1 MTTEIKT
8 LIDKLADIHAAI
20 DLLNIDRQAQIDA
33 LLTPEVR
40 AQISDIEA
48 EFGDKVEAA
57 KANIEELQAQVKA
70 MVLEHGESV
79 KGARMQASFTKGRVS
94 WDAKALDGYAV
105 NHPELFAFR
114 KEGEPSV
121 SFRWHK

>member
-1 MTTEIKT
+1 MTTEIKA
-8 LIDKLADIHAAI
+8 LLDKLADIHAAI
-20 DLLNIDRQAQIDA
+20 DLLNIDRQARIDA
-33 LLTPEVR
+33 LLTPETR

-57 KANIEELQAQVKA
+57 KANIEELQARVKA

-79 KGARMQASFTKGRVS
+79 KGDRMQASFTKGRVA
-94 WDAKALDGYAV
+94 WDTKALDGYMLREPA
-105 NHPELFAFR
+105 LAAFR

-121 SFRWHK
+121 SFRWNR